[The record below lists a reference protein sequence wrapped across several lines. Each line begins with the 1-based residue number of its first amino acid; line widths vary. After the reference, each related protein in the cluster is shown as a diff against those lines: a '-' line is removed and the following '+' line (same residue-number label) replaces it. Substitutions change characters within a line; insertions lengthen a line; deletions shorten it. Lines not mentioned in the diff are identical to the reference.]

1 MFLTTVWQVCRHQGE
16 ESRLRVL
23 VDPAPGPSLTGRVT
37 RMASQESPVAS
48 PVVRLDAVRVVR
60 SGTVI
65 LDDVSWEV
73 GPGERWALLGPNGS
87 GKTTLLRIAGSA
99 LWPTSGVADIL
110 GERLGRVDMR
120 ELRKRITVV
129 SASVGRT
136 LRPAQPALDV
146 VLTGRYAA
154 LETWWHEYTDEDRRR
169 AGVLLAEAGFGG
181 DAFGA
186 RAFGLLSE
194 GERQQVLLA
203 RALMGDPELI
213 LMDEPAAGLDLGA
226 RERLLGRLA
235 ALAAD
240 PTVPPMILVT
250 HHLEE
255 IPPGVTHAALLRS
268 GCMVAAG
275 PIDQVLSDDAVSE
288 AFGVDVTVERRD
300 GRWSARAQ
308 TATRGT

>member
-1 MFLTTVWQVCRHQGE
+1 MPH
-16 ESRLRVL
+16 SAPA
-23 VDPAPGPSLTGRVT
+23 DPASSRNGPAGSRPGEAHGTG
-37 RMASQESPVAS
+37 AA
-48 PVVRLDAVRVVR
+48 PVVRLDGVAVVR
-60 SGTVI
+60 DGVAL
-65 LDDVSWEV
+65 LDDITWTV

-87 GKTTLLRIAGSA
+87 GKTTLLRVVGAG
-99 LWPTSGVADIL
+99 LWPTRGTVQIL
-110 GERLGRVDMR
+110 GATLGRVDMR

-146 VLTGRYAA
+146 VLTGRHAA
-154 LETWWHEYTDEDRRR
+154 LETWWHEYTDDDRAR
-169 AGVLLAEAGFGG
+169 AAALLAEAGFAGG
-181 DAFGA
+181 AFAG

-226 RERLLGRLA
+226 REGLLSRLA

-240 PTVPPMILVT
+240 PTVPPLILVT

-255 IPPGVTHAALLRS
+255 IPPGVTHAALLRT
-268 GCMVAAG
+268 GRLLAAG
-275 PIDQVLSDDAVSE
+275 PVEEVLTDALVSE
-288 AFGVDVTVERRD
+288 AFGVAVAVERHG
-300 GRWSARAQ
+300 GRWAARSGA
-308 TATRGT
+308 